1 MDFVIGMV
9 VGALLS
15 FFYWRSVI
23 IKAIENALLTPS
35 KEIEQSMRD
44 SIDDNETRTLKV
56 TVEQVENQFYL
67 YQEDSNKFIMQGE
80 NSQEFQSRL
89 KSMKIDEMSI
99 VNGASAAA
107 KALVEISQKQKEQS
121 ETSNNQ

>member
-80 NSQEFQSRL
+80 NLQEFQSRL

>member
-1 MDFVIGMV
+1 
-9 VGALLS
+9 
-15 FFYWRSVI
+15 
-23 IKAIENALLTPS
+23 
-35 KEIEQSMRD
+35 MRD
-44 SIDDNETRTLKV
+44 SIEDSETRTLKV

-80 NSQEFQSRL
+80 NLQEFQSRL

-107 KALVEISQKQKEQS
+107 KALVAISQKQKEQS